1 MVDKYAV
8 RDYIKNTIG
17 EEYLIPL
24 LGVWDSF
31 EEIDFDRLPNQFVL
45 KTNHD
50 SGTVVICKDKKSFDI
65 EAARRKINRRIN
77 YNYYHLWREWPYKNV
92 KSRIIDEKYMQDKD
106 SECLN
111 VYKIFNFNG
120 NPMLIQ
126 TIRNDKT
133 PDETID
139 YYDIN
144 WELLDL
150 RQNFPNSSNPFP
162 RPETLDD
169 MLSLARILSVG
180 FAFIRTDF
188 YTINGKAYFSE
199 FTFYSNAGFA

>member
-1 MVDKYAV
+1 
-8 RDYIKNTIG
+8 
-17 EEYLIPL
+17 
-24 LGVWDSF
+24 
-31 EEIDFDRLPNQFVL
+31 
-45 KTNHD
+45 
-50 SGTVVICKDKKSFDI
+50 
-65 EAARRKINRRIN
+65 
-77 YNYYHLWREWPYKNV
+77 
-92 KSRIIDEKYMQDKD
+92 MQDKD

-150 RQNFPNSSNPFP
+150 RQNFPNSSNPLP

-180 FAFIRTDF
+180 FAFIRTELKLL
-188 YTINGKAYFSE
+188 ILNPIRLVRIRQILH
-199 FTFYSNAGFA
+199 